1 MNKDIDVVKL
11 KLIIEIVVI
20 GEIKMEI
27 EIIRFYVDYDD
38 LMFFLL
44 KEVVKKMINICN
56 EY

>member
-1 MNKDIDVVKL
+1 
-11 KLIIEIVVI
+11 
-20 GEIKMEI
+20 MEI

-56 EY
+56 EYQKRYGKKIFFEVFEV